1 MQAPPNLN
9 GIYKMTTI
17 NQTNSAPVTSSAET
31 SSTAS
36 VVDGQGVIGTLN
48 EVMMM
53 LKKMNNEIRDLQR
66 DFVGSSF
73 KNAFNK
79 EMSSLELKKEAIDT
93 DYKAAMTNATVKMV
107 TGSISAAFGVAG
119 GFAAGSKLADA
130 VKTGSET
137 FNGVGKAF
145 ESGMSMKA
153 AGITRDA
160 RKIELRADMQQA
172 QAAQIRQTISAA
184 ADKATEASRRMLEMT
199 GELTRLQSAILDKV
213 RM

>member
-1 MQAPPNLN
+1 
-9 GIYKMTTI
+9 MTTI

-79 EMSSLELKKEAIDT
+79 EMSSLELKKRGD
-93 DYKAAMTNATVKMV
+93 
-107 TGSISAAFGVAG
+107 
-119 GFAAGSKLADA
+119 
-130 VKTGSET
+130 
-137 FNGVGKAF
+137 
-145 ESGMSMKA
+145 
-153 AGITRDA
+153 
-160 RKIELRADMQQA
+160 
-172 QAAQIRQTISAA
+172 
-184 ADKATEASRRMLEMT
+184 
-199 GELTRLQSAILDKV
+199 
-213 RM
+213 